1 MPAQVDGEVRI
12 GVRINTS
19 NVKQDAERL
28 KKSVESIF
36 SSYAKDSKSANA
48 NLMSL
53 QNQMRKYADALNKA
67 RAEQEKIGKTE
78 VYSDRYKQMQSDL
91 DKTNKYI
98 EKTKASL
105 TSLQAKE
112 RELGKRV
119 IPTPEYQ
126 SAIDK
131 TKAYEAELTRLDE
144 RFRKIDLMQKQYL
157 ARARVPEDNGGL
169 GLTESE
175 AKASKEYKAFD
186 KQLDK
191 INQQRNALYE
201 LRRVALAAQLEL
213 ENTGSAFQSNKSAL
227 ATGDAVKEY
236 TTLANKI
243 KEVETNLSNAQ
254 QRADAYNKTLT
265 SNTFRKENITAG
277 VATQEY
283 ANATNQVENLENKL
297 AELVNKYN
305 QLKTTVK
312 PVGPMLKNA
321 FVKAKDAIVGL
332 IGRLKSL
339 RRESKGSFGDMAK
352 SAKMSF
358 MKILKYAFG
367 IRSIYAL
374 VRRLRSAFTEGMKV
388 MGSNFPEIQAQLDSL
403 SASFTQLKFS
413 LATAFQP
420 IFSVALPALN
430 ALMSALVSAMNTL
443 ANFFATLT
451 GQKYIYKATK
461 ANNALADSYGGA
473 GGAAKDAAEDIA
485 EYDKLI
491 VINQDKAGG
500 GGGGGGAGD
509 ANAGAFEKVPAE
521 QSRLAQLIKEAWKES
536 DFTDVGTYIGEKLNE
551 GLQNIPWDKIKQT
564 ASNLG
569 KDLATLINGF
579 VEVPDLGYN
588 IGKTIAEGFNTGLE
602 FFYSFVTNF
611 HWDSVGKF
619 IGDGINGALLNF
631 DWTKLGYTIA
641 SGINGAVSTVKTL
654 LTTLD
659 VEGIATNIGN
669 GISEFLRTLDTKE
682 IAETIHL
689 LITKALTGAVALLKS
704 IDFKELGRKLG
715 DFLAGLD
722 IPDLVSKMAKLAWT
736 ILTAIGD
743 AILGFI
749 ESNPLAGAI
758 VALLVAVKVSDAGST
773 IAGNVISGMLTRFTT
788 SAASGGTLAQCFS
801 SMFSPA
807 GELALLVAA
816 GLVGWHLGNKLYDGL
831 TKDKNGDNVI
841 DKMVADIGYA
851 ITGNNPYFGL
861 TEDFNWASDKLKE
874 LTGHTKE
881 LGDATK
887 EVGSANKDTASKTKK
902 AHNTMDSAIEG
913 TTTTQQES
921 AEIIIQGAKD
931 MGSAVGGF
939 FSDTIEQAQDSST
952 KVQTAFDKAK
962 TKIGTTVS
970 TATTNWITKWKT
982 SIETTKTN
990 LENSTKTMSS
1000 NMLTSIKGVFK
1011 DTGLISTVNSLASHI
1026 TNAMTGSATAS
1037 STGFL
1042 TGFNSAFSSANTTA
1056 NTTANNITTKFSKTG
1071 TSVQSS
1077 LTGAWSTI
1085 TKAFNNGKALTD
1097 SANTIS
1103 SKFSTVASSIQS
1115 VMSGA
1120 WKGIVNAFNS
1130 NQVNIKVS
1138 NSLANSINGAIDG
1151 LVRGVNSALYNGF
1164 TNINNFIDKLNRA
1177 RAGGSVTGFAMGM
1190 QFAHIPIPSVAA
1202 ANGVVI
1208 PPNKEFLA
1216 LLGDQTQGTNIET
1229 PLATMLEAFNKALDT
1244 RGGSNNAPVVLQL
1257 NGRDIARAVWDE
1269 NEKKYK
1275 QVGKYG
1281 TKFA

>member
-1 MPAQVDGEVRI
+1 M
-12 GVRINTS
+12 
-19 NVKQDAERL
+19 
-28 KKSVESIF
+28 
-36 SSYAKDSKSANA
+36 
-48 NLMSL
+48 
-53 QNQMRKYADALNKA
+53 
-67 RAEQEKIGKTE
+67 
-78 VYSDRYKQMQSDL
+78 
-91 DKTNKYI
+91 
-98 EKTKASL
+98 
-105 TSLQAKE
+105 
-112 RELGKRV
+112 
-119 IPTPEYQ
+119 
-126 SAIDK
+126 
-131 TKAYEAELTRLDE
+131 
-144 RFRKIDLMQKQYL
+144 
-157 ARARVPEDNGGL
+157 
-169 GLTESE
+169 
-175 AKASKEYKAFD
+175 
-186 KQLDK
+186 
-191 INQQRNALYE
+191 
-201 LRRVALAAQLEL
+201 
-213 ENTGSAFQSNKSAL
+213 
-227 ATGDAVKEY
+227 
-236 TTLANKI
+236 
-243 KEVETNLSNAQ
+243 
-254 QRADAYNKTLT
+254 
-265 SNTFRKENITAG
+265 
-277 VATQEY
+277 
-283 ANATNQVENLENKL
+283 
-297 AELVNKYN
+297 
-305 QLKTTVK
+305 
-312 PVGPMLKNA
+312 
-321 FVKAKDAIVGL
+321 
-332 IGRLKSL
+332 
-339 RRESKGSFGDMAK
+339 
-352 SAKMSF
+352 
-358 MKILKYAFG
+358 
-367 IRSIYAL
+367 
-374 VRRLRSAFTEGMKV
+374 
-388 MGSNFPEIQAQLDSL
+388 
-403 SASFTQLKFS
+403 
-413 LATAFQP
+413 
-420 IFSVALPALN
+420 
-430 ALMSALVSAMNTL
+430 
-443 ANFFATLT
+443 
-451 GQKYIYKATK
+451 
-461 ANNALADSYGGA
+461 
-473 GGAAKDAAEDIA
+473 
-485 EYDKLI
+485 
-491 VINQDKAGG
+491 
-500 GGGGGGAGD
+500 
-509 ANAGAFEKVPAE
+509 
-521 QSRLAQLIKEAWKES
+521 
-536 DFTDVGTYIGEKLNE
+536 
-551 GLQNIPWDKIKQT
+551 
-564 ASNLG
+564 
-569 KDLATLINGF
+569 
-579 VEVPDLGYN
+579 
-588 IGKTIAEGFNTGLE
+588 
-602 FFYSFVTNF
+602 
-611 HWDSVGKF
+611 
-619 IGDGINGALLNF
+619 
-631 DWTKLGYTIA
+631 
-641 SGINGAVSTVKTL
+641 
-654 LTTLD
+654 
-659 VEGIATNIGN
+659 
-669 GISEFLRTLDTKE
+669 
-682 IAETIHL
+682 
-689 LITKALTGAVALLKS
+689 TGAIALLKS

-758 VALLVAVKVSDAGST
+758 VALLVAVKVSGAGST
-773 IAGNVISGMLTRFTT
+773 IAGNVISGMVTRFTA

-807 GELALLVAA
+807 GKLALLVAA
-816 GLVGWHLGNKLYDGL
+816 GLAGWHLGNKLYDGL

-861 TEDFNWASDKLKE
+861 TEDFNWASDKLQE

-887 EVGSANKDTASKTKK
+887 EVGSANKDTANKTKK
-902 AHNTMDSAIEG
+902 AHNTMDNAIEG

-970 TATTNWITKWKT
+970 TATSNWVTKWKT
-982 SIETTKTN
+982 AITTTNNTLET
-990 LENSTKTMSS
+990 STKTTSG
-1000 NMLTSIKGVFK
+1000 NMLTSIKGVFN
-1011 DTGLISTVNSLASHI
+1011 DTGLITTVDTLASHI

-1042 TGFNSAFSSANTTA
+1042 TSFNTAFSGAETTA

-1190 QFAHIPIPSVAA
+1190 QFAHIPIQSVAA